1 MGKKKYP
8 FRLYG
13 RHDLEL
19 ISLMST
25 REFNITKAVYCS
37 LTAFCNGDIFRIKL
51 PPERMNE
58 VKEIRKSYLK
68 ILILDEV
75 KDKKAI
81 EMMEKIAKGYRS
93 NFLKNIL
100 RLYLCAPVSV
110 DYFNNAADF
119 LEFEDQAS
127 VFSQNRRIADAASF
141 GRNKKARAAARPQI
155 SNNLKDDKQNI
166 IESNGDIKPPVNPEH
181 ETSGRAV
188 SKDTED
194 KNNIFKMNPTYE
206 QRIEPVPSSP
216 IEDKNDEKNAAV
228 ENDIYNTENDIS
240 GDAENDTADQDEMT
254 DLFANLLGL

>member
-1 MGKKKYP
+1 M
-8 FRLYG
+8 
-13 RHDLEL
+13 
-19 ISLMST
+19 
-25 REFNITKAVYCS
+25 
-37 LTAFCNGDIFRIKL
+37 NG
-51 PPERMNE
+51 

-141 GRNKKARAAARPQI
+141 SRNKKARAAARPQI

-166 IESNGDIKPPVNPEH
+166 IESNDDIKPPVNTEH

-188 SKDTED
+188 SRDTED

-206 QRIEPVPSSP
+206 QRIEPIPSSP
-216 IEDKNDEKNAAV
+216 IEDKNDEKDAAV

-240 GDAENDTADQDEMT
+240 GDAENDTVDQDEMT

>member
-51 PPERMNE
+51 PPERMNG

-141 GRNKKARAAARPQI
+141 GRNKKARVAARPQI
-155 SNNLKDDKQNI
+155 SDNLKDDKKNLSQSQKIETQNI
-166 IESNGDIKPPVNPEH
+166 IESNDDIKPPVNPEH
-181 ETSGRAV
+181 ETSGRVV
-188 SKDTED
+188 SRDTED
-194 KNNIFKMNPTYE
+194 KNNIFKMNSTYE
-206 QRIEPVPSSP
+206 QHI
-216 IEDKNDEKNAAV
+216 
-228 ENDIYNTENDIS
+228 
-240 GDAENDTADQDEMT
+240 
-254 DLFANLLGL
+254 